1 VKLRCARC
9 DHRGGADLSFIWYS
23 KQFVAP
29 SGVQVVLR
37 LCPDCQ
43 LAFKDE
49 RAQDRFLRQVLKD
62 AE

>member
-23 KQFVAP
+23 KRLVSP
-29 SGVQVVLR
+29 SGFEVLLW

-43 LAFKDE
+43 LAFKNE
-49 RAQDRFLRQVLKD
+49 RAQDRFLAQLLKG